1 MATNSLPDNGIS
13 QVIASGPGYIIVV
26 DGTGQKV
33 KRTGAKNW
41 RNNNPGN
48 IASNKLLYG
57 AVGIDTSGGVDY
69 QGTTVPHML
78 VFKTLADGEA
88 ARKQL
93 VFGSNSK
100 YINLS
105 IQNAM
110 ERYAGDPVHH
120 TINITNYV
128 AAVSKAAGVPSTTL
142 LSSFT
147 PAQQDS
153 FLAAISKF
161 EGFKVGTITPYDG
174 TATPPPTAPSS
185 SSKPKPIGPQPVP
198 PPNPQTFANEDVYA
212 DPHGTTR
219 NQRMPTG
226 IPSGAFS
233 NSPDSVDVT
242 LPLRNILHDYPSY
255 TYGLSLQLLTADE
268 YNGLVTGGVVN
279 YIPARVL
286 IASAGRYNSQTNG
299 PLPAAGPGGV
309 FNRSPYF
316 SDDFYFEELTMTTV
330 IGTNATSRNTN
341 AVEMKFSIIEPYGMT
356 MINRLLDQANDPE
369 MNCDN
374 YLDMV
379 YLLQI
384 DFFASDETGNI
395 IGAIPGI
402 TKRIPIKITQMD
414 ITASVKGSNYNITAV
429 PYNHSAFETMTVSVP
444 ANMEISAS
452 TIQEFFQSGGPEN
465 KSFADALNGWHSGL
479 AKDNKVGVPD
489 SFNFDID
496 PKIAQ
501 SSLTSELNSAR
512 DTAMAMVNDTVSIRQ
527 GNLGSATKDFNA
539 IKSNMSINAGT
550 SIDKVIDYAVRNSSF
565 IQDQMAIPDGIDPQ
579 AYLQQ
584 KAQNAAQPLNWYKI
598 TPQITL
604 GQFDPVRKIYARNVT
619 YSVQPYK
626 IYNVKSDVAP
636 QGKATNFVKEYNYIY
651 TGQNDD
657 ILNFDINFN
666 TLYYTAQTAYRSAL
680 TSIYKTP
687 DTAQTTGSNQNQN
700 SQAYR
705 GSTQKSNSVMPMVM
719 KPTVYNAKARA
730 TGGSINAKS
739 VAVADLEDSLMT
751 LSAADMLNVQLTII
765 GDPQFIKQDDIYY
778 TPAQSVGPDD
788 PRLTPNGSLRTD
800 YSEIYVSLLFKTP
813 IDIDEDTGMMKFN
826 NNYRTS
832 VFSGLFRVLTVESS
846 FKTGQFTQVLNLI
859 RLPYQASYDYGT
871 QPPPS
876 TDERSDVN
884 DPALDVIMEPP
895 TAKEVADPPV
905 LPTAEDSAQRS
916 TTVAL
921 PAEAPVTTQE
931 QKDLSTVNETA
942 PTKSITD
949 SPDAAPQAEPAATGP
964 SPEKQQ
970 LQQQL
975 ADLKSSNADLHQ
987 QTDAANTTME
997 TAAQEVDRQ
1006 QARIDRLSGSTNPAD
1021 VAKLEAAK
1029 SALASAQAQQA
1040 QAQETFLSLQK
1051 QNAAATQAEQKLQG
1065 QISTLK

>member
-1 MATNSLPDNGIS
+1 MAISAAQRTALQYFTSQGWTQAQAAGIVANLTQES
-13 QVIASGPGYIIVV
+13 GVNPRAFNAAGGGQGAQGIAQWRGARLANFQSFAGHPMNQSTLDEQLAFVNYELTKGTEKSAGAKLKATTSASDAATVV
-26 DGTGQKV
+26 DTYYERSG
-33 KRTGAKNW
+33 GASL
-41 RNNNPGN
+41 NNRIN
-48 IASNKLLYG
+48 IANTLMRG
-57 AVGIDTSGGVDY
+57 ADTLSG
-69 QGTTVPHML
+69 T
-78 VFKTLADGEA
+78 
-88 ARKQL
+88 
-93 VFGSNSK
+93 S
-100 YINLS
+100 
-105 IQNAM
+105 
-110 ERYAGDPVHH
+110 
-120 TINITNYV
+120 
-128 AAVSKAAGVPSTTL
+128 
-142 LSSFT
+142 
-147 PAQQDS
+147 
-153 FLAAISKF
+153 
-161 EGFKVGTITPYDG
+161 
-174 TATPPPTAPSS
+174 TPPPL
-185 SSKPKPIGPQPVP
+185 GPTVVP

-212 DPHGTTR
+212 DPVGTTR
-219 NQRMPTG
+219 NQRIPSG
-226 IPSGAFS
+226 IPSGSFS
-233 NSPDSVDVT
+233 NSPDSIDVT

-268 YNGLVTGGVVN
+268 YNGLVSGNVIN
-279 YIPARVL
+279 YVPARVL

-299 PLPAAGPGGV
+299 PIPTNGPGGV

-356 MINRLLDQANDPE
+356 LINRLLDQANDPE
-369 MNCDN
+369 MNCSN

-384 DFFASDETGNI
+384 DFFATDETGNI
-395 IGAIPGI
+395 VGAIPGI

-414 ITASVKGSNYNITAV
+414 ITASVKGSDYNITAV
-429 PYNHSAFETMTVSVP
+429 PYNHSAFESMTVSVP

-465 KSFADALNGWHSGL
+465 KSFADALNGWHGGL
-479 AKDNKVGVPD
+479 ANDNKVGVPD

-496 PKIAQ
+496 PTIAQ
-501 SSLTSELNSAR
+501 ASLTSELNSAR

-550 SIDKVIDYAVRNSSF
+550 SIDKVIDYAVRNSSY
-565 IQDQMAIPDGIDPQ
+565 IQDQMAIPDGVDPQ

-584 KAQNAAQPLNWYKI
+584 KAQNASQPLNWYKI
-598 TPQITL
+598 TPQVTM
-604 GQFDPVRKIYARNVT
+604 GQFDPVRKIYARNIT
-619 YSVQPYK
+619 YSVQPYT

-700 SQAYR
+700 SQAYK
-705 GSTQKSNSVMPMVM
+705 GSNQRANSVMPMVM

-871 QPPPS
+871 QPPATS
-876 TDERSDVN
+876 TEERNDVN
-884 DPALDVIMEPP
+884 NPAVDVIVESP
-895 TAKEVADPPV
+895 TAKQVANPV
-905 LPTAEDSAQRS
+905 VQTTADDSAQR
-916 TTVAL
+916 TAIAAL
-921 PAEAPVTTQE
+921 PAAAPVTTQE
-931 QKDLSTVNETA
+931 QVDLAQVNATA
-942 PTKSITD
+942 PTQTINANNQPPQLGANATD
-949 SPDAAPQAEPAATGP
+949 AELAANYRQKAAYFQAQSDKALAAGNTALAATYAEQVQVYQGY
-964 SPEKQQ
+964 
-970 LQQQL
+970 
-975 ADLKSSNADLHQ
+975 
-987 QTDAANTTME
+987 AAR
-997 TAAQEVDRQ
+997 RQ
-1006 QARIDRLSGSTNPAD
+1006 
-1021 VAKLEAAK
+1021 
-1029 SALASAQAQQA
+1029 ALANG
-1040 QAQETFLSLQK
+1040 T
-1051 QNAAATQAEQKLQG
+1051 T
-1065 QISTLK
+1065 T